1 MPRLQVYLPDE
12 LYEAV
17 KEHQLPA
24 SKMLQDAVRTDLG
37 RRAALDEAD
46 RYVAALV
53 ERFGE
58 PSAEDYAWA
67 DSLSRQVRRAELER
81 GSEPEQ
87 GRTSAPRSEGLAAG
101 L

>member
-1 MPRLQVYLPDE
+1 MQVYLPDE

-24 SKMLQDAVRTDLG
+24 SKMLQDAVRADLG

-46 RYVAALV
+46 RYVAALI

-67 DSLSRQVRRAELER
+67 DSLSRQVRRAESER
-81 GSEPEQ
+81 GFEP
-87 GRTSAPRSEGLAAG
+87 GRGRSPAPRSDDLAAG

>member
-1 MPRLQVYLPDE
+1 MQVYLPDE

-17 KEHQLPA
+17 KDHQLPA
-24 SKMLQDAVRTDLG
+24 SKMLQDAVRADLR

-67 DSLSRQVRRAELER
+67 DNLSRQVRRAEWER
-81 GSEPEQ
+81 GLESER
-87 GRTSAPRSEGLAAG
+87 GRPPAPRSDDLAAG

>member
-1 MPRLQVYLPDE
+1 MQVYLPDE

-17 KEHQLPA
+17 KEHELPA
-24 SKMLQDAVRTDLG
+24 SKMLQDAVRADLQ
-37 RRAALDEAD
+37 RRAALDETD

-53 ERFGE
+53 KHFGE

-67 DSLSRQVRRAELER
+67 EDLSREVRRDELER
-81 GSEPEQ
+81 DFERGR
-87 GRTSAPRSEGLAAG
+87 GRTPASPSDGLAAG